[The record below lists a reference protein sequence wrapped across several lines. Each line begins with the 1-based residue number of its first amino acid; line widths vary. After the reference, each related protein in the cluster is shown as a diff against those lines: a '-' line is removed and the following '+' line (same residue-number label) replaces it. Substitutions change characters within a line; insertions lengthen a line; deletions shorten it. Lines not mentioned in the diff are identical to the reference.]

1 MRKIVI
7 FMLVGLLG
15 VAVLGPAAAKKK
27 KPKKPAAPV
36 PVELQY
42 FLRAPESCTT
52 DSFLSLTDGTDAD
65 CVYVDSATNAVA
77 TAAGL
82 DAWMHYPAVD
92 GLPLTL
98 DTARK
103 VVATIATRGA
113 NGTGAGPTSFEFVLV
128 GTVAGEEKELA
139 RHTESGT
146 FGPGE
151 IKTMEFEMTLD
162 PALAG
167 AILEGLR
174 LDVYVE
180 GPALVGRGIEH
191 DEPVSSIKVP
201 ALK

>member
-1 MRKIVI
+1 MKKIVI
-7 FMLVGLLG
+7 FLLVGLLG

-27 KPKKPAAPV
+27 KPKKPAAPA

-42 FLRAPESCTT
+42 FLRAPESCT
-52 DSFLSLTDGTDAD
+52 DAFLSLTDGTDAD
-65 CVYVDSATNAVA
+65 CVYVDSATNAAA

-113 NGTGAGPTSFEFVLV
+113 NGTGAGPTSFEFKLI
-128 GTVAGEEKELA
+128 GTIAGEEKELA
-139 RHTESGT
+139 THTESGT

-167 AILEGLR
+167 AVLEGLR
-174 LDVYVE
+174 FDIYVD